1 MRWLSLIAVLALCA
15 CNLLAGEPITPTVP
29 IPIVSFQFPSN
40 NVSIAEGTDLQV
52 QLLAEDVV
60 GVARI
65 ELRVDGQPHQQ
76 ASPVDSDSVPVFTV
90 DMNWLAEG
98 GGFHVL
104 EATAF
109 RLDGTQSRPALIN
122 VNVISQDATPAL
134 PPGS

>member
-15 CNLLAGEPITPTVP
+15 CNLMTGEAITPTLSVP
-29 IPIVSFQFPSN
+29 TVAFQYPSN

-52 QLLAEDVV
+52 QLLAEDIV
-60 GVARI
+60 GVSRI

-76 ASPVDSDSVPVFTV
+76 ASPVDGTSVPVFTV

-98 GGFHVL
+98 SGLHVL

-122 VNVISQDATPAL
+122 VNVIPQDATPVL
-134 PPGS
+134 PPA